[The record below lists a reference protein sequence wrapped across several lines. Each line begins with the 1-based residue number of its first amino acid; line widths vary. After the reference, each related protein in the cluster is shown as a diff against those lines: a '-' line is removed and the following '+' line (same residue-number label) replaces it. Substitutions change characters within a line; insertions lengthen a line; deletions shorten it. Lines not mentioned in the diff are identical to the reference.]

1 MIKTTT
7 SMQDDFRLI
16 LCWAARAFSAEIK
29 SGDVNSQHMIF
40 IVLIVRHNPLIMDS
54 LLYVRFK
61 QNNVKGG
68 QAPVGGFVT
77 YCRLGLILTL
87 E

>member
-1 MIKTTT
+1 MPRTLGGNW
-7 SMQDDFRLI
+7 SCRPI
-16 LCWAARAFSAEIK
+16 LCRAARASSGEIK
-29 SGDVNSQHMIF
+29 GGDFNFQPIIF
-40 IVLIVRHNPLIMDS
+40 IVLIVRHNPLIKDS
-54 LLYVRFK
+54 LLYVGFK